1 MKRRWRHKIYLST
14 LSAILMLVSFGG
26 FAQQDA
32 QYSQYIFNAVYI
44 NPAYAGYRERLNLN
58 ATYRNQ
64 WTGINGAPKS
74 FSLAADALMPN
85 ERVGLSLTL
94 SADQIGAQKNLS
106 AFANY
111 AYRFPVNED
120 ETSKLAFGLGAGFQ
134 QLGIYGDMLEPGDLG
149 DNFIPTG
156 AVKELVPDV
165 RAGVFFSTPKM
176 YVGASVNNL
185 IGKYILDKKN
195 LDFNFPTPEPHFYLT
210 GGTLIPIVEY
220 EIDFKPFFL
229 IKDDAAGPTVLD
241 LNAFF
246 LFKQKLWIGAGYRTG
261 IKLYDKPAV
270 VGNVRN
276 TNALIGMAEV
286 FISDKLRIGYSYDHS
301 VGGLA
306 GYSGSTHEI
315 SISWN
320 FMNERERRIN
330 FCYF

>member
-1 MKRRWRHKIYLST
+1 MERRRWYIIFLLT
-14 LSAILMLVSFGG
+14 LTGLAG

-64 WTGINGAPKS
+64 WTGINGSPRS
-74 FSLAADALMPN
+74 FSFAADALMPN
-85 ERVGLSLTL
+85 ERVGLSLVV
-94 SADQIGAQKNLS
+94 SADQLGAQKNLS

-120 ETSKLAFGLGAGFQ
+120 ETSKLAFGVGAGFQ
-134 QLGIYGDMLEPGDLG
+134 QFGIYGDMLDPLDAGDE
-149 DNFIPTG
+149 FIPVGT
-156 AVKELVPDV
+156 VKELVPDV

-176 YVGASVNNL
+176 YIGASATNL
-185 IGKYILDKKN
+185 VGKYILDKKQ
-195 LDFNFPTPEPHFYLT
+195 LDFNFPTPQPHFFLT

-229 IKDDAAGPTVLD
+229 IKDDLTGPTVLD

-246 LFKQKLWIGAGYRTG
+246 LFKQKIWLGAGYRTG
-261 IKLYDKPAV
+261 IKLYDKPALA
-270 VGNVRN
+270 GNVRN

-286 FISDKLRIGYSYDHS
+286 FINERLRLGYSYDHS
-301 VGGLA
+301 MGGLA

-320 FMNERERRIN
+320 FMNDRERRIN

>member
-1 MKRRWRHKIYLST
+1 MERRSWYIIFLLT
-14 LSAILMLVSFGG
+14 LTGFGG

-44 NPAYAGYRERLNLN
+44 NPAYAGFRERLNFN

-74 FSLAADALMPN
+74 FSLAVDALMPN

-94 SADQIGAQKNLS
+94 GADQLGAQKNLS

-111 AYRFPVNED
+111 AYRFPVDED
-120 ETSKLAFGLGAGFQ
+120 ETSKLAFGLGVGFQ
-134 QLGIYGDMLEPGDLG
+134 QFGIYGDMHELG
-149 DNFIPTG
+149 DEGDNSLSLTTMR
-156 AVKELVPDV
+156 KLVPDV

-185 IGKYILDKKN
+185 IGKYILDKKK

-210 GGTLIPIVEY
+210 GGALFPVVEY
-220 EIDFKPFFL
+220 EIDFKPVFL

-246 LFKQKLWIGAGYRTG
+246 LFKQKLWIGGGYRTG

-270 VGNVRN
+270 IGNVRN
-276 TNALIGMAEV
+276 PNALIGMAEFFV
-286 FISDKLRIGYSYDHS
+286 NDNLRIGYSYDHS
-301 VGGLA
+301 LGGLA

-315 SISWN
+315 SVSWN
-320 FMNERERRIN
+320 FLNERERRIN

>member
-1 MKRRWRHKIYLST
+1 MERRRWYIIFLLT
-14 LSAILMLVSFGG
+14 LVGLGS

-74 FSLAADALMPN
+74 FSLAADVLMPN
-85 ERVGLSLTL
+85 ERVGLSLIL
-94 SADQIGAQKNLS
+94 NADQLGAQKNLS

-111 AYRFPVNED
+111 AYRISTNED
-120 ETSKLAFGLGAGFQ
+120 ETSKLAFGLGVGFQ
-134 QLGIYGDMLEPGDLG
+134 QFGIYGDMLEPGDAG

-156 AVKELVPDV
+156 TIKELVPDV
-165 RAGVFFSTPKM
+165 RAGIFFSTPKM
-176 YVGASVNNL
+176 YVGGSVNNL
-185 IGKYILDKKN
+185 IGKYILDRKN
-195 LDFNFPTPEPHFYLT
+195 LEFNFPTPEPNFYLT
-210 GGTLIPIVEY
+210 GGTLIPLVEY

-261 IKLYDKPAV
+261 IKLYNKPAV
-270 VGNVRN
+270 VGSVRN

-286 FISDKLRIGYSYDHS
+286 FVSEKLRIGYSYDHS
-301 VGGLA
+301 VGSLA
-306 GYSGSTHEI
+306 RYSGSTHEI

>member
-1 MKRRWRHKIYLST
+1 MLFLLT
-14 LSAILMLVSFGG
+14 LMSVGS

-44 NPAYAGYRERLNLN
+44 NPAYAGYRERLNFN

-64 WTGINGAPKS
+64 WTGIEGAPKS
-74 FSLAADALMPN
+74 FSLAVDALMPN

-94 SADQIGAQKNLS
+94 GADQLGAQKNLS

-111 AYRFPVNED
+111 AYRFPVDED
-120 ETSKLAFGLGAGFQ
+120 ETSKLAFGLGVGFQ
-134 QLGIYGDMLEPGDLG
+134 QFGINGNMLNPGDLG
-149 DNFIPTG
+149 DNFIPAGT
-156 AVKELVPDV
+156 VTQLVPDV
-165 RAGVFFSTPKM
+165 RAGVFYATPKM
-176 YVGASVNNL
+176 YLGGSVNNL
-185 IGKYILDKKN
+185 IGKYILDKKK
-195 LDFNFPTPEPHFYLT
+195 LDFNFPTPEQHFYLT
-210 GGTLIPIVEY
+210 GGALFPVVDY
-220 EIDFKPFFL
+220 EIDFKPVFL

-261 IKLYDKPAV
+261 IKLYNKPAV
-270 VGNVRN
+270 IGNVRN
-276 TNALIGMAEV
+276 PNAFIGMAEIFV
-286 FISDKLRIGYSYDHS
+286 NDRLRVGYSYDHS
-301 VGGLA
+301 LGGLA

-320 FMNERERRIN
+320 FLNNRERRIN

>member
-1 MKRRWRHKIYLST
+1 MGSRRWYIIFLF
-14 LSAILMLVSFGG
+14 AFISFNSL
-26 FAQQDA
+26 AQQDA

-44 NPAYAGYRERLNLN
+44 NPAYAGYRERLNFN

-85 ERVGLSLTL
+85 ERVGLSLIL
-94 SADQIGAQKNLS
+94 AADQLGAQKNLS

-120 ETSKLAFGLGAGFQ
+120 ETSKLAFGLGVGFQ
-134 QLGIYGDMLEPGDLG
+134 QFGIYGDLMEPGDADDNLIPLG
-149 DNFIPTG
+149 T
-156 AVKELVPDV
+156 VKQLVPDV

-176 YVGASVNNL
+176 YIGASANNM
-185 IGKYILDKKN
+185 IGKFILDKKK
-195 LDFNFPTPEPHFYLT
+195 LDFNFPTPAPHFYLT
-210 GGTLIPIVEY
+210 GGTLIPLVEY

-229 IKDDAAGPTVLD
+229 IKDDISGPTVLD
-241 LNAFF
+241 INAFF
-246 LFKQKLWIGAGYRTG
+246 LFKQKLWLGAGYRTG
-261 IKLYDKPAV
+261 IKMYNKPALIGDV
-270 VGNVRN
+270 KNS
-276 TNALIGMAEV
+276 NALIGMAEV
-286 FISDKLRIGYSYDHS
+286 FISEKLRIGYSYDHATS
-301 VGGLA
+301 NLA

>member
-1 MKRRWRHKIYLST
+1 MERRRWYIIFL
-14 LSAILMLVSFGG
+14 LMLSGFGS

-44 NPAYAGYRERLNLN
+44 NPAYAGFRERLNFN

-74 FSLAADALMPN
+74 FSFAVDALMPN
-85 ERVGLSLTL
+85 ERVGLSLNL
-94 SADQIGAQKNLS
+94 GADQLGAQKNLS

-120 ETSKLAFGLGAGFQ
+120 GTSKLAFGLGLGFQ
-134 QLGIYGDMLEPGDLG
+134 QFGINGDMHDPGDIDDTSLSLV
-149 DNFIPTG
+149 TMRK
-156 AVKELVPDV
+156 VVPDV
-165 RAGVFFSTPKM
+165 RAGVFYSTPKM

-185 IGKYILDKKN
+185 IGKHILDKKK

-210 GGTLIPIVEY
+210 GGALFPVVEY
-220 EIDFKPFFL
+220 EIDFKPVFL

-246 LFKQKLWIGAGYRTG
+246 LFKQKLWIGGGYRTG

-276 TNALIGMAEV
+276 SNALIGMAEIFV
-286 FISDKLRIGYSYDHS
+286 NDKLRIGYSYDHAL
-301 VGGLA
+301 GGLA

-315 SISWN
+315 SVSWN

>member
-1 MKRRWRHKIYLST
+1 MGSRRWYIIFL
-14 LSAILMLVSFGG
+14 LALVSFCG

-32 QYSQYIFNAVYI
+32 QYSQYIFNAIYI

-74 FSLAADALMPN
+74 FSLAADAMMPN
-85 ERVGLSLTL
+85 ERVGLSLIL
-94 SADQIGAQKNLS
+94 AADQLGAQKNLS

-134 QLGIYGDMLEPGDLG
+134 QFGIYGDMLEPGDLG
-149 DNFIPTG
+149 DNFIPIG

-176 YVGASVNNL
+176 YIGASANNL
-185 IGKYILDKKN
+185 IGKFILDKKK
-195 LDFNFPTPEPHFYLT
+195 LDFNFPTPEPHFYVT
-210 GGTLIPIVEY
+210 GGTLIPVVEY

-229 IKDDAAGPTVLD
+229 IKDDISGPTVLD

-261 IKLYDKPAV
+261 VKLYNKPAL
-270 VGNVRN
+270 VGSVKNS
-276 TNALIGMAEV
+276 NALMGMAEV
-286 FISDKLRIGYSYDHS
+286 FINERLRLGYSYDHATS
-301 VGGLA
+301 NLA

-320 FMNERERRIN
+320 FMNDRERKVN

>member
-1 MKRRWRHKIYLST
+1 MVCRRWYIIFLFVLASLS
-14 LSAILMLVSFGG
+14 S

-64 WTGINGAPKS
+64 WTGINGAPRS
-74 FSLAADALMPN
+74 FSIAADMLMPN
-85 ERVGLSLTL
+85 ERVGLSLIL
-94 SADQIGAQKNLS
+94 GADQLGAQKNLS

-120 ETSKLAFGLGAGFQ
+120 ETSKLAFGVGAGFQ
-134 QLGIYGDMLEPGDLG
+134 QFGINGDLFDPSDQG
-149 DNFIPTG
+149 DNFIPVG
-156 AVKELVPDV
+156 QVNELVPDI
-165 RAGVFFSTPKM
+165 RAGVFFSTQKA
-176 YVGASVNNL
+176 YIGASVNSL
-185 IGKYILDKKN
+185 ISKYILDKRK
-195 LDFNFPTPEPHFYLT
+195 LDFNFPTPKPHYYLT
-210 GGTLIPIVEY
+210 GGVLIPLVEY

-241 LNAFF
+241 INAFF
-246 LFKQKLWIGAGYRTG
+246 LFKQKVWIGAGYRTG
-261 IKLYDKPAV
+261 VKLYNKPAV
-270 VGNVRN
+270 VGNVKN
-276 TNALIGMAEV
+276 SNALIGMAEI
-286 FISDKLRIGYSYDHS
+286 FISEKLRLGYSYDHS
-301 VGGLA
+301 VGSLA

-315 SISWN
+315 SVSWN